1 MLYMLFISLTILIFS
16 SSFVLNTGLIF
27 CLVICIIIISII
39 YRTSIIHKLNK
50 EIEKINKNIQENEKI
65 ECIES

>member
-27 CLVICIIIISII
+27 YLVICIIIISII
-39 YRTSIIHKLNK
+39 YRISIIHKLNK